1 MRRALVMALVLGAL
15 GAGCKRKPALVKTPI
30 RQLAPIEG
38 ASPAAPQELATA
50 EGPPSTEFAA
60 QPQSPTDAQAPA
72 AVPIPKKPAPPSVAN
87 PYTWGKERLPLYKQR
102 AKFF

>member
-30 RQLAPIEG
+30 RQLAPFEG
-38 ASPAAPQELATA
+38 ASPVAPQEVATA
-50 EGPPSTEFAA
+50 EGRPSSFPPQAPAGS
-60 QPQSPTDAQAPA
+60 DAQAPA
-72 AVPIPKKPAPPSVAN
+72 AVVPAAKPAPPSVAN
-87 PYTWGKERLPLYKQR
+87 PYTWGKERLPMYKQR

>member
-30 RQLAPIEG
+30 RQLAPVGGG
-38 ASPAAPQELATA
+38 APVAPEVATA
-50 EGPPSTEFAA
+50 DPQPTEFAA

-72 AVPIPKKPAPPSVAN
+72 TVPVPRKPAPPSVAN
-87 PYTWGKERLPLYKQR
+87 PYTWSGGKERLPMYKQR